1 MQSSPGAGLIDESQL
16 EQLDTNGDGG
26 VSAIDALVIINFLS
40 SHDGTQGEGETP
52 AQLDDV
58 QQVYDSIRDGKV
70 SVIDALQVI
79 NYLSRSNATASSES
93 VAVSAEVAM
102 PLLDAVNSPPED
114 GLDEDLIR
122 LLADDQSRVDLYEAI
137 LRRMTS
143 TRRMYQRWSIP
154 ERGCP
159 DTRSNSWFLVDNYV
173 P

>member
-1 MQSSPGAGLIDESQL
+1 M
-16 EQLDTNGDGG
+16 
-26 VSAIDALVIINFLS
+26 
-40 SHDGTQGEGETP
+40 
-52 AQLDDV
+52 

-122 LLADDQSRVDLYEAI
+122 LLADDQSRVDL
-137 LRRMTS
+137 
-143 TRRMYQRWSIP
+143 
-154 ERGCP
+154 
-159 DTRSNSWFLVDNYV
+159 
-173 P
+173 